1 MPARTRLNK
10 FLRDCHLGSRRK
22 CELLVE
28 QGLVTINGEVVSE
41 IGTLVDPMVDVV
53 EVRNEEVAPVVER
66 FYVAAY
72 KPRGTVVTASDPQ
85 ERETVFQAIGDLPE
99 GSFTVGRL
107 DMESEGLLLLT
118 NDGKLSHRLSHPR
131 FAVERVYEV
140 EINGSIG
147 KEVAGRLTDGVEL
160 DDGIAKAKCVEV
172 LRQGGG
178 TSALMITLTEGKK
191 REIRRMMA
199 ACGHEVTFLK
209 RTRFGTAT
217 IGDLKPG
224 EWRHLTRDEVRGL
237 RRIVEEAY
245 LTKLKGA
252 EAEENS
258 HNH

>member
-1 MPARTRLNK
+1 
-10 FLRDCHLGSRRK
+10 
-22 CELLVE
+22 
-28 QGLVTINGEVVSE
+28 
-41 IGTLVDPMVDVV
+41 VV
-53 EVRNEEVAPVVER
+53 EVDGETVTPVVER

-131 FAVERVYEV
+131 FQIERVYEV
-140 EINGSIG
+140 EINGPIE
-147 KEVAGRLTDGVEL
+147 KEVTEKLTGGVEL
-160 DDGIAKAKCVEV
+160 EDGIAKAKCVEV
-172 LRQGGG
+172 LRQSKGV
-178 TSALMITLTEGKK
+178 SKLLITLTEGKK

-199 ACGHEVTFLK
+199 ACGYEVIFLK
-209 RTRFGTAT
+209 RTRFGTIE
-217 IGDLKPG
+217 IGDLEPG
-224 EWRHLTRDEVRGL
+224 KWRHLGRDEVRGL

-245 LTKLKGA
+245 ISKLKGA

-258 HNH
+258 HND